1 MSGIVGIL
9 DLGGAAVEAQLL
21 SDLTKSLRFRG
32 PHAHAIWTRQSVGLG
47 HALFQ
52 TDEATPARGPL
63 GLDGQLW
70 ITGDVRLDARD
81 SLVAEL
87 TSRGER
93 TSSHAPDGELIL
105 RAYRLWQCD
114 CLHHLA
120 GDFTFVIWD
129 DRRKQLVAARD
140 PLGVKPLYYSHV
152 GRTLVVSNTL
162 DCIRL
167 HPSVSGRL
175 NDLAVA
181 DFLLFGE
188 NEESDT
194 TTFADI
200 RRVPAGHL
208 LVAHP
213 GRGSVTERSYWT
225 FSVPTPIRYRRE
237 SEYIEHFTDVLR
249 LVMQDR
255 VRATH
260 CAIFLSG
267 GIDSSTLAVTAR
279 ELLADRGAP
288 RGLRALTWVYD
299 HLVPHD
305 ERWYAG
311 LVAERL
317 DIPISFLPA
326 DGFIWLDRLGDPG
339 YRTPEPFDD
348 PDYSLSVALYRHA
361 AQYSPVVLY
370 GEDGDALFRLPS
382 LRSVLRT
389 EPASR
394 VARDILSYMWAE
406 RRRPA
411 LGLGLVRR
419 RRARAMAP
427 EPYPPW
433 LNPDLERHWSLRD
446 RFNTV
451 WSRWRESGRES
462 PASVPNRFRQPLYQ
476 SLWESLDPGF
486 SGVKLDIR
494 LPLLD
499 LRLISF
505 VLAIP
510 AFRWYPRKRL
520 LRAAM
525 RDRLPREV
533 IARPK
538 APVPGYWE
546 ARLRQPGLTDRVRT
560 MPVAAELA
568 MYVRSD
574 AIPSPDANVPV
585 KGDTSNL
592 RPWILNRWLS
602 YAATPGGSSLGTKE
616 VVAC

>member
-9 DLGGAAVEAQLL
+9 ELGGAPVDVQLL
-21 SDLTKSLRFRG
+21 TSLTKSLMFRG

-47 HALFQ
+47 GALFH
-52 TDEATPARGPL
+52 TDEAAPARAPL

-70 ITGDVRLDARD
+70 ITADARLDGRD
-81 SLVAEL
+81 SLIADL
-87 TSRGER
+87 AAHGEHP
-93 TSSHAPDGELIL
+93 SSGAPDAELIL
-105 RAYRLWQCD
+105 RAYRRWQCD
-114 CLHHLA
+114 CVHHLT

-129 DRRKQLVAARD
+129 DGRKQLIAARD
-140 PLGVKPLYYSHV
+140 PLGMKPLYYSHV
-152 GRTLVVSNTL
+152 GRTLVLSNTL

-175 NDLAVA
+175 NELAVA

-208 LVAHP
+208 LVADLAS
-213 GRGSVTERSYWT
+213 GRVMERSYWT
-225 FSVPTPIRYRRE
+225 FSVPAPIRYRRE
-237 SEYIEHFTDVLR
+237 SDYVEHFADILR
-249 LVMQDR
+249 LAVQDR
-255 VRATH
+255 LRGTR
-260 CAIFLSG
+260 CTIFLSG
-267 GIDSSTLAVTAR
+267 GIDSSALAVGAK
-279 ELLADRGAP
+279 EVLADRGAP

-299 HLVPHD
+299 HLVPHE
-305 ERWYAG
+305 ERRYAG

-317 DIPISFLPA
+317 DIAVSFVPA
-326 DGFIWLDRLGDPG
+326 DGFVWLDRLGDPG
-339 YRTPEPFDD
+339 FRTPEPFDD
-348 PDYSLSVALYRHA
+348 PDYALSVALYRNA
-361 AQYSPVVLY
+361 AQHSPVVLY

-382 LRSVLRT
+382 LRSVLHA

-394 VARDILSYMWAE
+394 VARDILSYMRAE
-406 RRRPA
+406 RRRPP
-411 LGLGLVRR
+411 LGLGLM
-419 RRARAMAP
+419 RRARARAVVPNGYPQWLDP
-427 EPYPPW
+427 E
-433 LNPDLERHWSLRD
+433 LERRWSLRD
-446 RFNTV
+446 RFSTV
-451 WSRWRESGRES
+451 WSRWRESGRGS
-462 PASVPNRFRQPLYQ
+462 PASIPSSFRQPFYQ

-486 SGVKLDIR
+486 SGVNLDIR
-494 LPLLD
+494 LPLMD

-520 LRAAM
+520 LRAAV
-525 RDRLPREV
+525 RDKLPRQVTE
-533 IARPK
+533 RPK
-538 APVPGYWE
+538 ASVPGYWE
-546 ARLRQPGLTDRVRT
+546 ARLRQLGLTERVRT

-568 MYVRSD
+568 AFVRED
-574 AIPSPDANVPV
+574 AVPSLDANVPV
-585 KGDTSNL
+585 EGDTSNL